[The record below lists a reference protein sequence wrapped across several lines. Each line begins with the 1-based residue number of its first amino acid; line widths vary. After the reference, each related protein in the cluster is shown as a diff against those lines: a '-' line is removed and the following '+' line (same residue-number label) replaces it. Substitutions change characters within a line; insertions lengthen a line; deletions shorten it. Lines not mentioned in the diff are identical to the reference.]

1 MRRSESM
8 KKYKGIRYSF
18 RPKSYWKECDPLS
31 AILRNVTGENR
42 RRMITDYW
50 NADRIEDLDS
60 SLLNDEL
67 DEDTRTSLGRIHP
80 SFMGGEYL
88 PPLLLGEVEI
98 ARICLQSTTSDV
110 ITLRARP
117 IPEGIAYRIEDEYEA
132 TFTIPIPRSQ
142 LPLTLLEVIRQFDEG
157 ELDDAGWPE
166 GGLTLNYNL
175 HNIDAGYMDA
185 EEVRTTLRHFTSMQ
199 SSVYRQ
205 LGDHFENVYDE
216 WFEKALWKDDQ
227 EDDSEP

>member
-1 MRRSESM
+1 M

-18 RPKSYWKECDPLS
+18 RPKSYWTEPDPLT

-42 RRMITDYW
+42 RRMITDFW
-50 NADRIEDLDS
+50 NSGRIEDLNSD
-60 SLLNDEL
+60 LLNDEL

-80 SFMGGEYL
+80 SFMGGEFL
-88 PPLLLGEVEI
+88 PGFLPGEVEI

-117 IPEGIAYRIEDEYEA
+117 VPEGIAYRIEDEYEA
-132 TFTIPIPRSQ
+132 TFTIPIMKSK

-157 ELDDAGWPE
+157 ELDDAVWPD
-166 GGLTLNYNL
+166 GGLTLGYNL
-175 HNIDAGYMDA
+175 SNIDAGYMDA
-185 EEVRTTLRHFTSMQ
+185 EEARRTLRNFTSMQ
-199 SSVYRQ
+199 SSIYRQ

-216 WFEKALWKDDQ
+216 WFENAPWLKDGCE
-227 EDDSEP
+227 EDEPGELEK